1 MDGRALV
8 DSKNI
13 VIIFVYFPRRRHRT
27 FCVCARVRALYFSNT
42 PAARHTV
49 IACAPYFVFFFFF
62 LLRTA
67 FFNLQRLPATVR
79 AEARRRACPPAVCA
93 CCVRERQP
101 ALFRL
106 LPLLLV
112 VALLLLAGAA
122 AAAAAAAVEFCVQP
136 TAAAFPL
143 LLPARGQAFA
153 GAGFSS
159 EGTAVYAHVKKPGRC
174 VASRFCALC
183 FGATYARVCAR
194 CVRAPLFTFPFSFRW
209 LRRAH

>member
-13 VIIFVYFPRRRHRT
+13 VIIFVYLPRRRHRT

-49 IACAPYFVFFFFF
+49 IACALYSVFFRVFF

-106 LPLLLV
+106 LPLQLV
-112 VALLLLAGAA
+112 VALLLAG
-122 AAAAAAAVEFCVQP
+122 AAAAAAVEFCVQP

-159 EGTAVYAHVKKPGRC
+159 EGTAVYAHVKK
-174 VASRFCALC
+174 
-183 FGATYARVCAR
+183 T
-194 CVRAPLFTFPFSFRW
+194 
-209 LRRAH
+209 

>member
-1 MDGRALV
+1 VDGRALV

-13 VIIFVYFPRRRHRT
+13 VIIFVYLPRRRHRT

-106 LPLLLV
+106 LPLQLV
-112 VALLLLAGAA
+112 VALLLAG
-122 AAAAAAAVEFCVQP
+122 AAAAAAVEFCVQL

-153 GAGFSS
+153 GAG
-159 EGTAVYAHVKKPGRC
+159 
-174 VASRFCALC
+174 
-183 FGATYARVCAR
+183 
-194 CVRAPLFTFPFSFRW
+194 LFIRGYSC
-209 LRRAH
+209 LRTRQKT